1 MWPDSDRTKGN
12 GFKLKE
18 GRFRLGGNLLL
29 GGDEVLAPIAQRAVG
44 ALFLEVPKARLDG
57 ALCSLVWWGQ
67 PAHSQ
72 GWKWMISIPTQ
83 PFYGKLGSQAHKEM
97 GSRGQ
102 SLKNVAARM
111 DAVRTT
117 H

>member
-1 MWPDSDRTKGN
+1 MFSFENIFLVQFCSFETDIFDS
-12 GFKLKE
+12 E
-18 GRFRLGGNLLL
+18 
-29 GGDEVLAPIAQRAVG
+29 AVG
-44 ALFLEVPKARLDG
+44 APSLEVPKARLDG

-83 PFYGKLGSQAHKEM
+83 PFYGTLGSQAHKEM

-111 DAVRTT
+111 DAGTKYTLSIRNSDLSQLPT
-117 H
+117 

>member
-12 GFKLKE
+12 CFKLKE

-57 ALCSLVWWGQ
+57 ALCSLVWWLSPHGTS
-67 PAHSQ
+67 H
-72 GWKWMISIPTQ
+72 GVGLELKV
-83 PFYGKLGSQAHKEM
+83 PF
-97 GSRGQ
+97 
-102 SLKNVAARM
+102 
-111 DAVRTT
+111 T
-117 H
+117 